1 MSRPEAEPA
10 LPLAGITV
18 VEFSTS
24 VAGPYAGMVLA
35 DLGAEVFKIEKPQ
48 GGDSAR
54 LWGPPF
60 VDGVAPVFL
69 ALNRNKRSVAV
80 DLKDPA
86 QRDRLRAFIEARA
99 DVVIQNLQPGLM
111 ARLGLDA
118 ATLRARRPD
127 LIYCDM
133 LAFGAAGPKAAQ
145 PGYDPL
151 MQACTGIM
159 SVTGHPGDDAAPVR
173 VGPSLVDQGSG
184 MWAALSVLAALLT
197 RARGGHAPEVS
208 LSLYETALAW
218 LPVQFANYLVTG
230 NVPGKLGS
238 ENAGMAPYKA
248 FEAAD
253 GWLVIAAGNDGQ
265 FRRLAEV
272 LGAPELPADPRFA
285 TNPARVEHRGL
296 VNETVQRLVAVRPR
310 QHWLEALTAVGVPCA
325 PVLSLDEVMAD
336 PQFAALDMLQDD
348 PDREMRLM
356 GLPVSFDGRRPPLR
370 RGPPA
375 LGEATEAVVGQAGA
389 EAPEEETR

>member
-1 MSRPEAEPA
+1 M
-10 LPLAGITV
+10 
-18 VEFSTS
+18 
-24 VAGPYAGMVLA
+24 
-35 DLGAEVFKIEKPQ
+35 
-48 GGDSAR
+48 
-54 LWGPPF
+54 
-60 VDGVAPVFL
+60 
-69 ALNRNKRSVAV
+69 
-80 DLKDPA
+80 
-86 QRDRLRAFIEARA
+86 
-99 DVVIQNLQPGLM
+99 
-111 ARLGLDA
+111 
-118 ATLRARRPD
+118 
-127 LIYCDM
+127 
-133 LAFGAAGPKAAQ
+133 
-145 PGYDPL
+145 
-151 MQACTGIM
+151 
-159 SVTGHPGDDAAPVR
+159 
-173 VGPSLVDQGSG
+173 
-184 MWAALSVLAALLT
+184 
-197 RARGGHAPEVS
+197 
-208 LSLYETALAW
+208 
-218 LPVQFANYLVTG
+218 
-230 NVPGKLGS
+230 
-238 ENAGMAPYKA
+238 
-248 FEAAD
+248 
-253 GWLVIAAGNDGQ
+253 DGQ

>member
-1 MSRPEAEPA
+1 MSRAEAEHA

-35 DLGAEVFKIEKPQ
+35 ELGAEVFKIENPQ
-48 GGDSAR
+48 GGDIAR

-99 DVVIQNLQPGLM
+99 DVVIQNMQPGLM
-111 ARLGLDA
+111 VRLGLDA

-127 LIYCDM
+127 LVYCDM
-133 LAFGAAGPKAAQ
+133 LAFGATGPKAAQ

-159 SVTGHPGDDAAPVR
+159 SVTGQPGDDAAPVR

-197 RARGGHAPEVS
+197 RARSGRAPEVS

-218 LPVQFANYLVTG
+218 LPVQFAKYLVTG

-238 ENAGMAPYKA
+238 ENAGMAPYTA
-248 FEAAD
+248 FEADD

-325 PVLSLDEVMAD
+325 PVLSLDEVVAD